1 MLLATNMGMGEGIFF
16 TILCVIIVFV
26 VIGGIIF
33 GAYFLSKLMD
43 GSKKE
48 TKKVENLSSPVI
60 NRPRNTNIEDDD
72 MMAAVLV
79 ATIDFRNEIK
89 EDVRLVSVN
98 KIK

>member
-33 GAYFLSKLMD
+33 GAYFLSKVMD

-48 TKKVENLSSPVI
+48 TKKVENVSSPVI

-79 ATIDFRNEIK
+79 ATIDYRKEINK
-89 EDVRLVSVN
+89 DVRVVN
-98 KIK
+98 VKEVK

>member
-1 MLLATNMGMGEGIFF
+1 MGMGEGIFF

-48 TKKVENLSSPVI
+48 TKKV
-60 NRPRNTNIEDDD
+60 
-72 MMAAVLV
+72 
-79 ATIDFRNEIK
+79 
-89 EDVRLVSVN
+89 
-98 KIK
+98 